1 MMEEDFYYSRD
12 STTRLIKF
20 IVRKAINFILIT
32 ISVASFLYITVN
44 AYDFAD
50 KQKEKTIKI
59 IRSPEGN
66 VKVRGR
72 KDIKMVEHLDK
83 MIYDNI
89 VGNDVEDIKSKKV
102 KIVKNI
108 DPVFYS
114 SVKEDNKSKKISRIK
129 KPKKIVDL
137 SKEKK
142 KDNLINYGTRVQVAA
157 MGSKESAERYWR
169 YISSNNGD
177 LVRNYK
183 KFITVIDLGRRGI
196 FYRLQIGNFST
207 QDKAERFCREFI
219 IKNNK
224 EESDCI
230 ILD

>member
-1 MMEEDFYYSRD
+1 
-12 STTRLIKF
+12 
-20 IVRKAINFILIT
+20 
-32 ISVASFLYITVN
+32 
-44 AYDFAD
+44 
-50 KQKEKTIKI
+50 
-59 IRSPEGN
+59 
-66 VKVRGR
+66 
-72 KDIKMVEHLDK
+72 
-83 MIYDNI
+83 
-89 VGNDVEDIKSKKV
+89 
-102 KIVKNI
+102 
-108 DPVFYS
+108 
-114 SVKEDNKSKKISRIK
+114 
-129 KPKKIVDL
+129 
-137 SKEKK
+137 
-142 KDNLINYGTRVQVAA
+142 

-177 LVRNYK
+177 LVRNYQ